1 MLNVNYTTKWG
12 EIIHP
17 YDNQDTLDDIRKINN
32 VLFRDVQK
40 VVSIE
45 EMVDEALDD
54 LGLELND
61 IFCMDLEYAS

>member
-1 MLNVNYTTKWG
+1 MTS
-12 EIIHP
+12 
-17 YDNQDTLDDIRKINN
+17 LDEIRKINN
-32 VLFRDVQK
+32 VLFRDVKK
-40 VVSIE
+40 VVSLE